1 MDKAAEQFADGEHP
15 GLCRLCVG
23 YCPITVTVQNGR
35 AVRVAGDPRAPLFD
49 GYTCPKGRALPD
61 LHYGPQRLLHCQ
73 RRERDGSFG
82 RIASTTAVDEIAE
95 RLEAIIQ
102 RHGPESVAVYYGTGA
117 TSSTIPAMVAK
128 AWLDA
133 IGSGMFFS
141 VNTIDKPGMQVAQAR
156 HGLWEAGHPPF
167 EKAEA
172 WMLIGSNPVISKT
185 GGFPQNNPGRR
196 LKEAIQRGMKLIV
209 IDPRRNEVAK
219 KAHVHLQCLPGHDP
233 HILAAIIGV
242 IIDEELY
249 DRDFVEL
256 NADGFEALRNAVRQY
271 TPAMVAALAGV
282 SGEDIIEA
290 ARTLARALASGI
302 FCGTGPSFATHGTLT
317 EYLANCLTTLCGH
330 WAREGDELQK
340 PNVLMPAWT
349 GRAQPIAPY
358 PEASGRPLRTRG
370 LRGNVSGLPAAALA
384 DEILQPGKGQI
395 RALFCLGGNPLMAF
409 PDQRRTFEALSDLEL
424 LVTLDPEMTATARL
438 SHYVLPPPLILET
451 PGTSLLMEAIKYNA
465 HSRGIDQPYARYAPA
480 VVAPPADS
488 DLMGDWE
495 FFYEMARRMNVT
507 LTVRNHYRVGSF
519 QEAPPLAVTL
529 DSQRRPST
537 DELIDMLMSNS
548 RVPMSEVR
556 EYPHGHVFT
565 NISERVQPRNPAC
578 TAKLDLGNPIMM
590 DELSDLAARLNSSGA
605 TDAYPLRLVPRR
617 VNHLINSYGR
627 ASEVLNARKP
637 YNPICIHPSD
647 AARYGLTDGD
657 EVLVQSQFDRVRA
670 IVEIDDAIRPGVA
683 SMTHCYGLNPDEPED
698 PRADG
703 ASVGRLL
710 SVEDEPD
717 PITGIPRMGAVPIK
731 LVPAC

>member
-1 MDKAAEQFADGEHP
+1 MVQASEHFADGEHP
-15 GLCRLCVG
+15 ALCRLCVA
-23 YCPITVTVQNGR
+23 YCPIMVTVQNGR
-35 AVRVAGDPRAPLFD
+35 AVKVAGDPEAPLFD

-61 LHYGPQRLLHCQ
+61 LHYGPQRLLHCL
-73 RRERDGSFG
+73 RRGADGTYD
-82 RIASTTAVDEIAE
+82 RVASSAAIDEIAE
-95 RLEAIIQ
+95 RLGSIIEKHGAEA
-102 RHGPESVAVYYGTGA
+102 VAVYYGTGA

-128 AWLDA
+128 AWLEA

-167 EKAEA
+167 ESAEA

-196 LKEAIQRGMKLIV
+196 LKEAVQRGMKLIV

-233 HILAAIIGV
+233 QILAAMIRII
-242 IIDEELY
+242 IEDDLY
-249 DRDFVEL
+249 DRRFVEL
-256 NADGFEALRNAVRQY
+256 NADGFEALRRSVRPY
-271 TPAMVAALAGV
+271 TPAVVAALAGV
-282 SGEDIIEA
+282 AVDDIVEA
-290 ARTLARALASGI
+290 ARTFGRARASGI

-349 GRAQPIAPY
+349 GRAQPVSPY
-358 PEASGRPLRTRG
+358 PEATGRPLRTRG

-384 DEILQPGKGQI
+384 DEILQPGPGQI

-409 PDQRRTFEALSDLEL
+409 PDQKRTFAALRNLDL
-424 LVTLDPEMTATARL
+424 LVTLDPEMTATGRL

-495 FFYEMARRMNVT
+495 LFYELARRMNVG
-507 LTVRNHYRVGSF
+507 LTIRNHYRVGNF
-519 QEAPPLAVTL
+519 QEAPPLAVPL
-529 DSQRRPST
+529 DPERRPST
-537 DELIDMLMSNS
+537 DELIELLMSNS
-548 RVPMSEVR
+548 RVPLSDVR
-556 EYPHGHVFT
+556 KYPHGHVFT
-565 NISERVQPRNPAC
+565 EISERVLPRDPAC
-578 TAKLDLGNPIMM
+578 TAKLDIGNAAMM
-590 DELSDLAARLNSSGA
+590 AELTDLAKQLNDTGRG
-605 TDAYPLRLVPRR
+605 DAYPLRLVPRR
-617 VNHLINSYGR
+617 VNHLVNSYGR
-627 ASEVLNARKP
+627 ASEALNARKP
-637 YNPICIHPSD
+637 YNPISVHPLD
-647 AARYGLTDGD
+647 AARYELTDGMD
-657 EVLVQSQFDRVRA
+657 VLVQSPFDQVRA

-683 SMTHCYGLNPDEPED
+683 SMTHCFGLNPDEPED

-710 SVEDEPD
+710 SVEDSPD
-717 PITGIPRMGAVPIK
+717 PVTGIPRMGALPVK
-731 LVPAC
+731 VVPAC